1 MHVLILPSWY
11 PAHPSDP
18 FGSFFREHALS
29 IQAAG
34 CKVGVLAPRL
44 VSLLSP
50 VSSIRVSRSVQVELD
65 EGMPTYRHASV
76 NWTPRFWH
84 ANARR
89 IASLGWQIYQEYC
102 KKYGRPDVIH
112 VQSSIMCGV
121 VAKTI
126 LERDGV
132 PFVVCEHSSAYAR
145 GQVPPIGK
153 EIVRYVAEKASGT
166 FAVSTPFCQL
176 LEKTLDLPPKSYVR
190 IPNMVDRAFLEE
202 PLKYRGG
209 QQRRFLHVSM
219 LDQNKNVQLILHAF
233 YKAFEGN
240 MNISLTIGG
249 DGPDRQRLIALTKEL
264 EIENQI
270 NFLGRLDRDE
280 VRKEM
285 AQADAFLL
293 SSNYETFGIVV
304 VEATAMGLP
313 VVATRCG
320 GPEDVIR
327 EQTGLLVPKG
337 NVSAYAAAMKE
348 VILGGGRWSAEAL
361 RSICKAEYGPDAIT
375 ARWLEVY
382 DGIVSRTACHK
393 TTT

>member
-1 MHVLILPSWY
+1 MHVLIIPSWY
-11 PAHPSDP
+11 PSQPGDP
-18 FGSFFREHALS
+18 FGSFFREQALA
-29 IQAAG
+29 IQRAG

-50 VSSIRVSRSVQVELD
+50 LSSFKASRSVQIEVD
-65 EGMPTYRHASV
+65 EGIPTYRQASM
-76 NWTPRFWH
+76 NWTPRLWH

-89 IASLGWQIYQEYC
+89 IESLGWQIYQEYC
-102 KKYGRPDVIH
+102 KKHGCPDIIH
-112 VQSSIMCGV
+112 VHSTIMSGV

-132 PFVVCEHSSAYAR
+132 PFVVSEHSSAYAR
-145 GQVPPIGK
+145 GQVPQAGK
-153 EIVRYVAEKASGT
+153 EIVRYVAEKASGK
-166 FAVSTPFCQL
+166 FAVSTPFCRL
-176 LEKTLDLPPKSYVR
+176 LEKTLNFPNNSY
-190 IPNMVDRAFLEE
+190 ICLPNMVDQAFLEE
-202 PLKYRGG
+202 PMSFREG
-209 QQRRFLHVSM
+209 QQKRFLHVSM
-219 LDQNKNVQLILHAF
+219 LDKNKNVQLILHAF
-233 YKAFEGN
+233 CDAFLGN

-249 DGPDRQRLIALTKEL
+249 DGPERSELISLAKEL
-264 EIENQI
+264 EIEPQI

-337 NVSAYAAAMKE
+337 DVSAYAAAMKE
-348 VILGGGRWSAEAL
+348 VIIGGGRWSAESL

-375 ARWLEVY
+375 ARWLDLY
-382 DGIVSRTACHK
+382 DDIVSRTACHK